1 ETSNYVLE
9 LLTALQEQRLYPKF
23 HVSLL
28 CLYKARNNA
37 LFPDRVA
44 PEPYNFGAPNNQEW
58 FVNDL
63 VGHCW
68 DGRNLQFEVCWSLG
82 DTTWESLKTCKDL
95 AVLDRYLELQGMQH
109 PAQLA
114 RRAKLT

>member
-1 ETSNYVLE
+1 M
-9 LLTALQEQRLYPKF
+9 ALQEPRLHPKF
-23 HVSLL
+23 HILLLQLHKVS
-28 CLYKARNNA
+28 NNT
-37 LFPDRVA
+37 LFSNRVM
-44 PEPYNFGAPNNQEW
+44 PEPYNFGTSDNQEW

-68 DGRNLQFEVCWSLG
+68 DSKNLKFEVCWSLG

-95 AVLDRYLELQGMQH
+95 AALDRYLKLQGMQC

-114 RRAKLT
+114 RRSKST